1 MRYAD
6 GQIAMLGDELDLGGE
21 MTGIVVAC
29 LDERQ
34 FTPEFPESR
43 WGVLELGVLVN
54 SEQAGIIHR
63 PEPDGHVILIRRHQ

>member
-1 MRYAD
+1 MKYAD
-6 GQIAMLGDELDLGGE
+6 GQIAMIGDELELGGE

-43 WGVLELGVLVN
+43 WGVLKSGVLVN
-54 SEQAGIIHR
+54 SEQAGIIHY
-63 PEPDGHVILIRRHQ
+63 PEPDSHVLLIRRQQ